1 MSELRKE
8 ILAGVSRSFYLSLNV
23 LPEPVRSPFSL
34 AYLLARAAD
43 TVADTDAVPA
53 RERLE
58 FLKRMHIRVCEESE
72 DAPLAD
78 DLCTALTDKLDHP
91 KERLLLQ
98 RLNQCLEWFDESPA
112 DEKQE
117 IKRVLEIILRGQSLD
132 VERFELQDGASAL
145 PNAEALEEYTYLVA
159 GCVGEFWTNLSA
171 MKLKE
176 NFTAD
181 PLETMLERARRFG
194 KGLQLV
200 NVIRDFPKDLR
211 ERGRCYWP
219 LPELHAAGMPEGTP
233 LETLLDSQETV
244 QRVSAPW
251 KKLCREHLAE
261 AMDYVHAVKNRRTRL
276 ATALPVLLAYKT
288 LDAIDAADWQTY
300 LGGIKVNRKIVRREL
315 LRSVRIAM
323 FR

>member
-23 LPEPVRSPFSL
+23 LPEPVRAPFSL

-43 TVADTDAVPA
+43 TVADTDAVPP
-53 RERLE
+53 RERLD
-58 FLKRMHIRVCEESE
+58 FLQRMHDRVCDGGE
-72 DAPLAD
+72 DQSLAV
-78 DLCTALTDKLDHP
+78 DLCIALTDKLDHP
-91 KERLLLQ
+91 KERLLLEK
-98 RLNQCLEWFDESPA
+98 LDQCLEWFDGSPA
-112 DEKQE
+112 DEKAE

-132 VERFELQDGASAL
+132 VERFELESGASAL
-145 PNAEALEEYTYLVA
+145 PDAETLDEYTYLVA

-171 MKLKE
+171 MKLQE

-181 PLETMLERARRFG
+181 PLDTMLERARRYG

-219 LPELHAAGMPEGTP
+219 LPELHAAGMPEGAP

-244 QRVSAPW
+244 ERVSAPW
-251 KKLCREHLAE
+251 KKLCREHLGE
-261 AMDYVHAVKNRRTRL
+261 AMDYVNAVKNRRTRL

-288 LDAIDAADWQTY
+288 LDAIEAADWQGY
-300 LGGIKVNRKIVRREL
+300 LQGIKVTRKIVRREL
-315 LRSVRIAM
+315 LRSARIAL

>member
-23 LPEPVRSPFSL
+23 LPEPVRAPFSL

-43 TVADTDAVPA
+43 TVADTDAVPP
-53 RERLE
+53 RERLQ
-58 FLKRMHIRVCEESE
+58 FLQRMHDRVCEGRE
-72 DAPLAD
+72 DIALTG

-91 KERLLLQ
+91 KERLLLE
-98 RLNQCLEWFDESPA
+98 RLDQCLAWFDGSPE
-112 DEKQE
+112 DEKAE

-132 VERFELQDGASAL
+132 VERFELTDGASAL
-145 PNAEALEEYTYLVA
+145 PDAETLDEYTYLVA

-171 MKLKE
+171 MKLGDK
-176 NFTAD
+176 FTAE
-181 PLETMLERARRFG
+181 PLPVMLERARRYG

-219 LPELHAAGMPEGTP
+219 LPELHAAGLENGAP
-233 LETLLDSQETV
+233 LESLLDSPEIV
-244 QRVSAPW
+244 ERVSAPW

-261 AMDYVHAVKNRRTRL
+261 AMDYVHDVKNRRTRL

-288 LDAIDAADWQTY
+288 LDAIEAADWPTY
-300 LGGIKVNRKIVRREL
+300 LLGVKVNRKSVRREL
-315 LRSVRIAM
+315 LRSARIAL